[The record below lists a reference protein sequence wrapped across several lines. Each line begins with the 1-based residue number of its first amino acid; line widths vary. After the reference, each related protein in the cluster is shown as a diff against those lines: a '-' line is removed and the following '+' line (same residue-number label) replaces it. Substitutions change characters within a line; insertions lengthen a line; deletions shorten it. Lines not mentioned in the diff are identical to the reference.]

1 MRHPA
6 GHVGLVLCVALCACG
21 EPKLECGNSDVIG
34 TLSSMVRD
42 RVRRVVAD
50 AYPAAFDATMRATL
64 TKATRIA
71 PQTMRLVEWDAISG
85 RLTCQARLVVVVPGR
100 APDAPER
107 REIDVRYRVTRED
120 ADTFLVEI
128 GFDDMMSLFPVRAVP
143 GR

>member
-1 MRHPA
+1 MRLAIGPA
-6 GHVGLVLCVALCACG
+6 GLVLCAALASCG

-42 RVRRVVAD
+42 RVRRVVGD
-50 AYPAAFDATMRATL
+50 TYPATFDAAMRASL

>member
-1 MRHPA
+1 MRSHVMLVIA
-6 GHVGLVLCVALCACG
+6 GTLLCSSG

-50 AYPAAFDATMRATL
+50 TYPATFDAAMRATL

-100 APDAPER
+100 APDTPER
-107 REIDVRYRVTRED
+107 REIEVRYRVTRED

-128 GFDDMMSLFPVRAVP
+128 GFDDMMTLFPVRAVP

>member
-1 MRHPA
+1 MRLPA
-6 GHVGLVLCVALCACG
+6 GHVGLVLCVALSACG
-21 EPKLECGNSDVIG
+21 EPRLECGNSDVIG

-42 RVRRVVAD
+42 RVRRVVGD
-50 AYPAAFDATMRATL
+50 TYPATFDAAMRARL

-71 PQTMRLVEWDAISG
+71 PQTMRLVEWDTISG

-100 APDAPER
+100 APEAPER
-107 REIDVRYRVTRED
+107 REIDVRYRVTREN

-128 GFDDMMSLFPVRAVP
+128 GFDDMMSLFPVRAEP

>member
-1 MRHPA
+1 MRLAIGHA
-6 GHVGLVLCVALCACG
+6 GLLLCVALSSCG

-50 AYPAAFDATMRATL
+50 TYPATFDAAMRATL

-100 APDAPER
+100 APDMPER

-128 GFDDMMSLFPVRAVP
+128 GFDDMMALFPVRAVP

>member
-1 MRHPA
+1 MSSALGRL
-6 GHVGLVLCVALCACG
+6 GVVLCVALSACG
-21 EPKLECGNSDVIG
+21 EPKLECGNSDVVG
-34 TLSSMVRD
+34 TLSTMVRD
-42 RVRRVVAD
+42 RVRRVVGD
-50 AYPAAFDATMRATL
+50 TYPATFDAAVRARL
-64 TKATRIA
+64 AKATRIA

-100 APDAPER
+100 APDTPER

-128 GFDDMMSLFPVRAVP
+128 GYDDMMSLFPVRAAP